1 MKVLVIGSG
10 GREHALCWKLKQNQ
24 KIEKIFAAPGN
35 AGTAEVAEN
44 VAIKADELHKL
55 LVFAKKEAIDY
66 TFVGPEVPLVKGIVD
81 LFKKEGLNVFGPTQD
96 AAQLEGSKV
105 FSKDL
110 MKKYEIPTAKYE
122 SFAKAEAAI
131 SYIKQQTP
139 PLVVKAEGLAAGK
152 GVIIAQNI
160 DEAIAAVEE
169 IMLDKKFGQAGNKIV
184 VEEFLEGEEA
194 TILSFTD
201 GETILPLLPSQDH
214 KPAYDGG
221 EGPNTGGMGAY
232 APAPVVDEELSKEI
246 YENILIPTLEAL
258 KAEGIDYQ
266 GVLYTGLMI
275 DQEGQAKVLEYN
287 ARFGDPEAQVILPLL
302 ENDLIEITEA
312 VNNKELAD
320 VELSWRDKKA
330 VTVVLAS
337 GGYPVEYETGKEI
350 TGIEAAEE
358 LDDVVVF
365 QAGTKLEDEKLVTAG
380 GRVLNVVALGD
391 EYEATI
397 KQAYQGVEKIDF
409 AKAHYRNDIG
419 HKAINRDDN

>member
-10 GREHALCWKLKQNQ
+10 GREHALCWKLKQNP

-35 AGTAEVAEN
+35 AGTAELAEN

-81 LFKKEGLNVFGPTQD
+81 LFKKEDLNVFGPTQD

-110 MKKYEIPTAKYE
+110 MKKYDIPTAKYE

-131 SYIKQQTP
+131 SYIKKQTP

-201 GETILPLLPSQDH
+201 GETIVPLLPSQDH

-232 APAPVVDEELSKEI
+232 APAPVVDEELSEDI

-302 ENDLIEITEA
+302 ENDLIEIAEA
-312 VNNKELAD
+312 VNNKELVD
-320 VELSWRDKKA
+320 IDLSWRDKKA
-330 VTVVLAS
+330 VCVVLAS
-337 GGYPVEYETGKEI
+337 GGYPVDYETGKEI
-350 TGIEAAEE
+350 TGIKDAEKLE
-358 LDDVVVF
+358 DTVVF
-365 QAGTKLEDEKLVTAG
+365 QAGTKRENDKLVTAG
-380 GRVLNVVALGD
+380 GRVLNVIALGD

-397 KQAYQGVEKIDF
+397 KQAYQGLERIDF
-409 AKAHYRNDIG
+409 AKAHYRSDIG

>member
-10 GREHALCWKLKQNQ
+10 GREHALCWKLKQNP

-35 AGTAEVAEN
+35 AGTAELAEN

-81 LFKKEGLNVFGPTQD
+81 LFKKEDLNVFGPTQD

-110 MKKYEIPTAKYE
+110 MKKYDIPTAKYE

-131 SYIKQQTP
+131 SYIKKQTP

-152 GVIIAQNI
+152 GVIIAESI

-201 GETILPLLPSQDH
+201 GETIVPLLPSQDH

-232 APAPVVDEELSKEI
+232 APAPVVDEELSEDI
-246 YENILIPTLEAL
+246 YKNILIPTLEAL

-302 ENDLIEITEA
+302 ENDLIEIAKA

-350 TGIEAAEE
+350 TGIEVAEK

-409 AKAHYRNDIG
+409 AKAHYRSDIG